1 MKKWIKKLLNE
12 TEVYGINFETHRVR
26 KILITTIKYKV
37 DKDWKKYTIKSEEN
51 IFKELSKI

>member
-1 MKKWIKKLLNE
+1 MKTWIKKLLNE

-37 DKDWKKYTIKSEEN
+37 DKDWKSILLKVRKIY
-51 IFKELSKI
+51 SKN